1 MMPFWRHLR
10 IVLHNVSAQLKM
22 SRPPK
27 RNAVI
32 ESEQRGFKRKLESDK
47 SKKWRKWIKKG
58 WRKSQIYFQTS

>member
-47 SKKWRKWIKKG
+47 SKKT
-58 WRKSQIYFQTS
+58 QVFFN